1 MKKLTSILLI
11 FVMVLGMAT
20 ASFAATVTNGT
31 EGHSYK
37 AYQIFTGTQAEGSSE
52 LAKVEWGNGVD
63 ASKLLTKLKADYNDF
78 DDCDSAADVAAVLK
92 GKANDCEEAKA
103 LANAAAACLAGEGT
117 AIDAGATEVS
127 LAAGY
132 YLLVDVTDGLGGTHA
147 ARNSALLQVTGD
159 GDVTITNK
167 YTVPSVTKKIMEG
180 TQQVDVNEA
189 FIGEVVKYK
198 ITGTLPSNIADYEEY
213 FYKFAD
219 TLGKGLTYNNDA
231 TVSVNGVDV
240 TKYFYIGA
248 SAYSATAGTNI
259 VVAMQ
264 DLLALE
270 LLKEGEQQVVGNI
283 TPSTTVVLE
292 YTAVLND
299 NAVIAGEGN
308 PNVVDLQFSNDP
320 NNSGEGAKEPPTP
333 QTPPTTPGEEPENPP
348 TPDQDEPTGK
358 TPKDDVVT
366 YTTAITINKV
376 DGNSNSLTGAGF
388 TLTGSGTSVDFIIED
403 GQIIEMEEGF
413 VCNKVGEVDEN
424 GQLTFTGLGAGEYT
438 LEETKVPDGYN
449 KAANITFKITF
460 DPGTKAFTV
469 TDDGGKVNVANNTL
483 SVQVV
488 NEKGIVLPE
497 TGGMGTTIFYIIGTI
512 LLVGAA
518 VAFITKRR
526 MNR

>member
-11 FVMVLGMAT
+11 FAMVLGMAT
-20 ASFAATVTNGT
+20 ASFAGTVKNGT

-37 AYQIFTGTQAEGSSE
+37 AYQIFSGTQAAGSSE

-63 ASKLLTKLKADYNDF
+63 SSKLLTKLKKDYDYF
-78 DDCDSAADVAAVLK
+78 DSCDSAAKVADVLK
-92 GKANDCEEAKA
+92 NKADDCEEAKA

-117 AIDAGATEVS
+117 AIAAGAGEVS

-132 YLLVDVTDGLGGTHA
+132 YLLVDVTANLGGTHA

-159 GDVTITNK
+159 EDIKISAKYDVPKVTKMIDENGADVT
-167 YTVPSVTKKIMEG
+167 S
-180 TQQVDVNEA
+180 NEA
-189 FIGEVVKYK
+189 FIGEVVKYQ

-213 FYKFAD
+213 FYRFAD

-240 TKYFYIGA
+240 TDYFYIGA
-248 SAYSATAGTNI
+248 SAYSATDGTNI

-270 LLKEGEQQVVGNI
+270 LLKDDDERQVVGNI
-283 TPSTTVVLE
+283 TSSTTVVLE
-292 YTAVLND
+292 YTAVLNN
-299 NAVIAGEGN
+299 NAVIAGAGN
-308 PNVVDLQFSNDP
+308 PNVVDLEFSNDP
-320 NNSGEGAKEPPTP
+320 NNSGNGSEPPV
-333 QTPPTTPGEEPENPP
+333 PPTTPP
-348 TPDQDEPTGK
+348 TPDQDEPSGK
-358 TPKDDVVT
+358 TPKQSVVT

-376 DGNSNSLTGAGF
+376 DQNQQALSGAEF
-388 TLTGSGTSVDFIIED
+388 TLTGSGTSIDFIIRK
-403 GQIIEMEEGF
+403 GQITEMKDGF
-413 VCNKVGEVDEN
+413 EYRQVGKVNEN
-424 GQLTFTGLGAGEYT
+424 GQFTFTGLGAGEYT
-438 LEETKVPDGYN
+438 LEETIVPDGYN
-449 KAANITFKITF
+449 RAANITFEITF
-460 DPGTKAFTV
+460 DRETKTFDV
-469 TDDGGKVNVANNTL
+469 VDDDGKVNDADSTL

-497 TGGMGTTIFYIIGTI
+497 TGGMGTTIFYIVGTI